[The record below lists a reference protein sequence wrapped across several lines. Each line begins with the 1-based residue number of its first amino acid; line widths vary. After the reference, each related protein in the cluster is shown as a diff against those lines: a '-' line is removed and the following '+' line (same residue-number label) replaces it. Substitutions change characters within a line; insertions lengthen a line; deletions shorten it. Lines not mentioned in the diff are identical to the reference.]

1 MVNYKV
7 ADENLAEK
15 GKEALYVAESKMPIT
30 ADIIRKRFSNN
41 CRMFTYY

>member
-15 GKEALYVAESKMPIT
+15 GKEALYIAETKMPVT
-30 ADIIRKRFSNN
+30 
-41 CRMFTYY
+41 